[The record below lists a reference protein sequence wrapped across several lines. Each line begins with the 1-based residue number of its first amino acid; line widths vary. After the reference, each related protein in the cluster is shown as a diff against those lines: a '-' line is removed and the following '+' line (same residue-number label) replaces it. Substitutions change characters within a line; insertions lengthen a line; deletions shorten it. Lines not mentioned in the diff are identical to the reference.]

1 MYIYIVFDIIE
12 KPVRHVVY
20 QHDIVCMYKIL
31 SLILWDIIMNEQ
43 LINIIWTNIW
53 ASVFSGSQI
62 NGSRGFAIF
71 KTVQHISSIFA
82 YHKNISMCM
91 CLSGLY
97 LWYTAT
103 YKYISTSQARLL
115 FTPTLQPWIT
125 NAVMIDVF
133 ITIPTRRKSV
143 IKAWKYYAHTAN
155 HSVSHS
161 PAPV

>member
-1 MYIYIVFDIIE
+1 MHVHIHSFDIE

-53 ASVFSGSQI
+53 ASVFNGSQI

-91 CLSGLY
+91 RLSVLY
-97 LWYTAT
+97 L
-103 YKYISTSQARLL
+103 
-115 FTPTLQPWIT
+115 
-125 NAVMIDVF
+125 
-133 ITIPTRRKSV
+133 
-143 IKAWKYYAHTAN
+143 
-155 HSVSHS
+155 
-161 PAPV
+161 